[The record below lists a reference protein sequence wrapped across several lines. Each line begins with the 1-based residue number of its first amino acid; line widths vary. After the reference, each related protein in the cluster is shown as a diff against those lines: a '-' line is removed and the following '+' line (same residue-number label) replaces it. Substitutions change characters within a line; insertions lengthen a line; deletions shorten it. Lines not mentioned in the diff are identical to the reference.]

1 MKVLYTI
8 IVVLIV
14 LFVITFSLE
23 NTADV
28 RLKYHGFMDATMKT
42 YLLVFIVFLAG
53 VVFTGFMGIVERYRL
68 NRTVAKLNRT
78 VRDLRRELKESE
90 NLPPEEETAP
100 TDQRYNVK

>member
-8 IVVLIV
+8 VIVLVV

-23 NTADV
+23 NTMDV
-28 RLKYHGFMDATMKT
+28 RLKYYGLIDATMKT

-68 NRTVAKLNRT
+68 NRTIAKLNRT

-90 NLPPEEETAP
+90 NPPLREETTT
-100 TDQRYNVK
+100 TDQR

>member
-28 RLKYHGFMDATMKT
+28 QLKYHGLIDATMKT
-42 YLLVFIVFLAG
+42 YLLVFIVFLVG
-53 VVFTGFMGIVERYRL
+53 VVFTGFMGVVERYRL
-68 NRTVAKLNRT
+68 NRTIAKLNKT

-90 NLPPEEETAP
+90 NLPPREEP
-100 TDQRYNVK
+100 PPID

>member
-1 MKVLYTI
+1 MKILYTI
-8 IVVLIV
+8 IVALIV

-28 RLKYHGFMDATMKT
+28 RLKYHSFIDATMKT

-53 VVFTGFMGIVERYRL
+53 VVFTGFMGILERYRL
-68 NRTVAKLNRT
+68 NRTIAKLNRT

-90 NLPPEEETAP
+90 KLPPAEETAP
-100 TDQRYNVK
+100 TDQRY